1 MSRSLSNYNDNGNG
15 INDAGVIFMM
25 LFAVVIQ
32 ITYGIDDA
40 GVIFMLFAVVIQITC
55 CVTCPGEG
63 LWAIG
68 GINIFLSLFYYYV
81 GPDGEMQED
90 TGGGSGGLLLGIF
103 EGIIWIIV
111 GQHKIDN
118 RRRIQRDDHFD
129 RANRYFRL
137 AGSQPE
143 EEIVPAEDEEI
154 VDVPEG
160 SLSSTSSILV
170 IGDPQ
175 NQPKWNAFGEAECSV
190 PAACAILET
199 SVLGMGLHVE
209 QGSNH
214 SEELAISNFPQP
226 NNEQQDQDTL
236 ERGMSLFDRY
246 SSREQDE
253 MDIV

>member
-1 MSRSLSNYNDNGNG
+1 MSRSLSNYNDNSTGVD
-15 INDAGVIFMM
+15 DADRLIVIFM
-25 LFAVVIQ
+25 FVVVIQ
-32 ITYGIDDA
+32 ITY
-40 GVIFMLFAVVIQITC
+40 
-55 CVTCPGEG
+55 CVTCPGER

-68 GINIFLSLFYYYV
+68 GIKIFLSIIMMYSPYYYV
-81 GPDGEMQED
+81 GPDGEMQEF
-90 TGGGSGGLLLGIF
+90 TGGGSGGLPLLGIF
-103 EGIIWIIV
+103 EGVIWIIV

-118 RRRIQRDDHFD
+118 RRRIQRDDNFD

-143 EEIVPAEDEEI
+143 EIVPAEEEI

-160 SLSSTSSILV
+160 SLSSTTTSIIV

-175 NQPKWNAFGEAECSV
+175 NQSKWNAFGEAECSV
-190 PAACAILET
+190 PPAACAILET
-199 SVLGMGLHVE
+199 SVREVHVTGMGLHVE

-236 ERGMSLFDRY
+236 ERGMSLFDSY
-246 SSREQDE
+246 SNREQDE

>member
-1 MSRSLSNYNDNGNG
+1 MSRSLSNYNDNGN
-15 INDAGVIFMM
+15 
-25 LFAVVIQ
+25 
-32 ITYGIDDA
+32 GIDDA

-55 CVTCPGEG
+55 CVTCTGEG

-81 GPDGEMQED
+81 GPDGEQMQED
-90 TGGGSGGLLLGIF
+90 TGGGSGGLLLGIVM
-103 EGIIWIIV
+103 GIIWIIV

-143 EEIVPAEDEEI
+143 EIVPAEEEI

-160 SLSSTSSILV
+160 SLSSTTSILV

-175 NQPKWNAFGEAECSV
+175 NQSKWNAFGEAECSV

-246 SSREQDE
+246 SNREQDE